1 MPEPSFEKSGAA
13 RERVPAELEEQ
24 KREVPRTQEEIDRG
38 REEFDRTLGQT
49 LAGGQEKLPPEELE
63 KIQGQAERLNPPEKA
78 RFMEDLKKEEQLP
91 EGERNKK
98 EEEARKYQE
107 SVAKYEEAIDN
118 VAERASALGI
128 EIPRDQLRGYLE
140 RFKSIE
146 PEDGEEEG
154 MEWLKY
160 FEERFERVEAEIQ
173 NLERAKEKGELTP
186 ERKKEAE
193 ENLGK
198 TFEDLIAKMIEYA
211 AKLTYRIIKGIL
223 MGVIR
228 AVRKG

>member
-1 MPEPSFEKSGAA
+1 MKEPSFEKPAP
-13 RERVPAELEEQ
+13 REKVPAELEEQ
-24 KREVPRTQEEIDRG
+24 KREAPMTQEEIDRG
-38 REEFDRTLGQT
+38 KAEFDTTLGET
-49 LAGGQEKLPPEELE
+49 LAGGQERLAPEELE
-63 KIQGQAERLNPPEKA
+63 KIQGQADKLNPPEKA
-78 RFMEDLKKEEQLP
+78 RFMEDLRKEEQLP
-91 EGERNKK
+91 EGERNKR

-140 RFKSIE
+140 RFKSVR
-146 PEDGEEEG
+146 PEEGEEEG

-160 FEERFERVEAEIQ
+160 FEERFGKVEAEIQ
-173 NLERAKEKGELTP
+173 NLERAKERGELTP

-193 ENLGK
+193 ETLGK

-211 AKLTYRIIKGIL
+211 AKLAYRIIKGIL
-223 MGVIR
+223 IGVIR
-228 AVRKG
+228 AMRKG